1 MPLSCF
7 FFFFLVPKD
16 ESRCV
21 NTPMEGESESITL
34 GSKIK
39 AIVGGEGGESL
50 KNKPKLLEL

>member
-1 MPLSCF
+1 M
-7 FFFFLVPKD
+7 PKD

-21 NTPMEGESESITL
+21 NTPMEGESESVTL